1 MFFLQPDLEALRTL
15 RKRLCSAASSRQ
27 NSGWAA
33 PASGRPEFSDTI
45 HGAAS
50 ELWEGPEI

>member
-27 NSGWAA
+27 NSGWAD